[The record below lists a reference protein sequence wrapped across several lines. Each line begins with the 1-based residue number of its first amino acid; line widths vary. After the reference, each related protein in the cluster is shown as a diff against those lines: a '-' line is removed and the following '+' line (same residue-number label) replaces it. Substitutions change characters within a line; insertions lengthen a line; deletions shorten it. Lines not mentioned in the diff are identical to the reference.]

1 MRSVDKVLFL
11 LYVTVVVLAIG
22 GWVANVVKIITT
34 GFVISQ
40 WGGLEVARCIG
51 VFIAPLGSILGF
63 F

>member
-1 MRSVDKVLFL
+1 MRAVDKVLFL
-11 LYVTVVVLAIG
+11 YAVVVVLAVG
-22 GWVANVVKIITT
+22 GWVANVVKIITA
-34 GFVISQ
+34 GFIVSQ

>member
-1 MRSVDKVLFL
+1 MRAVDKVLFL
-11 LYVTVVVLAIG
+11 YLIIVVLAIG
-22 GWVANVVKIITT
+22 GWIANIVKIITT

-40 WGGLEVARCIG
+40 WGGLDVARCIG